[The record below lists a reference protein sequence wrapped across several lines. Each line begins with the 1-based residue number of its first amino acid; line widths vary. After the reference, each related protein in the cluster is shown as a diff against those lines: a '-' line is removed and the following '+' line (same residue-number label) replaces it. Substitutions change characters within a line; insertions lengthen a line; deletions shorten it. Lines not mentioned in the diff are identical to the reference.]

1 MHRNQYDTDVT
12 VWSPQGRLH
21 QVEYAME
28 AVKQGMACLG
38 LKSKKFVVLAALQ
51 RSSHELSSFQKKIFK
66 IDDHL
71 GISICGLTADA
82 RSLTKWMLNK
92 ALDHKFIY
100 KTPIQ
105 TSRLV
110 VEMADKHQLC
120 TQTYVRRP
128 YGVGLLFG
136 SYDATGTHLMQTEPS
151 GNYYEF
157 VAQAI
162 GSRSQSAK
170 TYLEKFYN
178 EFEDCDLDALIM
190 HALKA
195 LSGTVPDDKE
205 LDVQNVSIAVV
216 GEGIPFSILDPAQ
229 LQVHLDAVAVDVNS
243 SPMEV
248 EGDNS
253 GENDDTVM
261 DQGA

>member
-1 MHRNQYDTDVT
+1 MQRNQYDTDVT

-28 AVKQGMACLG
+28 AMKQGMACLG

-51 RSSHELSSFQKKIFK
+51 RSSHELSSYQKKIFK
-66 IDDHL
+66 LDDHL

-82 RSLTKWMLNK
+82 RSLFKFMLNK
-92 ALDHKFIY
+92 ALDHKFVY
-100 KTPIQ
+100 KTPIP

-110 VEMADKHQLC
+110 VELADRHQLC
-120 TQTYVRRP
+120 TQTYFRRP
-128 YGVGLLFG
+128 YGVGLLFA
-136 SYDATGTHLMQTEPS
+136 SYDSTGTHLMQTDPS

-157 VAQAI
+157 VAQAL

-170 TYLEKFYN
+170 TYLEKYFN

-216 GEGIPFSILDPAQ
+216 GEGIPFSVLDANN
-229 LQVHLDAVAVDVNS
+229 LQVHLDAVAAS
-243 SPMEV
+243 M
-248 EGDNS
+248 EGDGGQNE
-253 GENDDTVM
+253 GGDNDDSAM
-261 DQGA
+261 DEGL